1 MGASDAQA
9 CAIHAHER
17 TETQMTKVKLLST
30 ALAALLAFGLGGAP
44 AFAQDEPAATTEAP
58 AADAPADPAS
68 EASSDAAPAD
78 AAPAGE
84 EAPAE
89 Q

>member
-1 MGASDAQA
+1 
-9 CAIHAHER
+9 
-17 TETQMTKVKLLST
+17 MTKVKLLST

-44 AFAQDEPAATTEAP
+44 AFAQDEPAAATEAP

-68 EASSDAAPAD
+68 DASSSDAAP

-84 EAPAE
+84 EAPT
-89 Q
+89 QQ

>member
-1 MGASDAQA
+1 
-9 CAIHAHER
+9 
-17 TETQMTKVKLLST
+17 MTKVKLLST

-44 AFAQDEPAATTEAP
+44 AFAQDEPAAATEAP